1 MNAPTARL
9 GELCDMDR
17 QGLRPEDP
25 HTSLLP
31 FVGVENVGSRTGV
44 LNFGADSRVGSQKST
59 AFRFDERHVLYAKLR
74 PYLNKVAT
82 PGFIGRCS
90 TELVPLL
97 PREGVDRDFLAYLL
111 RRNETVDFVTA
122 SVTGTRMPRTDMN
135 ALMSMRVPVP
145 PLDEQRRVADILN
158 RTARIERLRTQLI
171 DRQREFV
178 PALFIKMFGDQEAR
192 SQHWP
197 VATVEQLLA
206 NKRGSIRTGPFGSQL
221 KHSEFTDQ
229 GVPVLGI
236 DNVVA
241 NKFLWAKPRYIPPEK
256 YAKFTR
262 YRVFPGDVIVTIMGT
277 TGRVCVAPD
286 DLPECM
292 STKHLCVLTLD
303 RSLVEP
309 LFVWGA
315 LLFDDNVRAQTRVQ
329 GQGQIMEGW
338 NLTIVKR
345 LQLRIPPIDIQRSF
359 AHIVAR
365 NMALGEIVSSSSNA
379 ASALSASLMA
389 DLLGDAA

>member
-25 HTSLLP
+25 HTSRLP
-31 FVGVENVGSRTGV
+31 FVGVENVGSGTGV

-97 PREGVDRDFLAYLL
+97 PREGVDRDFLAHLL
-111 RRNETVDFVTA
+111 RRKETVDFVTA

-135 ALMSMRVPVP
+135 ALMSMRVSVP

-236 DNVVA
+236 DNMVA

-345 LQLRIPPIDIQRSF
+345 LQLRIPPIDIQQSF
-359 AHIVAR
+359 TRIMTRVMTLDAIVAT
-365 NMALGEIVSSSSNA
+365 SSDA
-379 ASALSASLMA
+379 ASTLSTSLMA
-389 DLLGDAA
+389 DLLENAA

>member
-97 PREGVDRDFLAYLL
+97 PREGVDRDFLAHLL

-178 PALFIKMFGDQEAR
+178 PALFIKMFGDKEAR

-241 NKFLWAKPRYIPPEK
+241 NKFLRAKPRYIPAEK

-315 LLFDDNVRAQTRVQ
+315 LLLDDNVRAQTRVQ

-365 NMALGEIVSSSSNA
+365 NMALGEIVSNSSNA

>member
-97 PREGVDRDFLAYLL
+97 PREGVDRDFLAHLL
-111 RRNETVDFVTA
+111 RRKETVDFVTA

-197 VATVEQLLA
+197 VATVKQLLA

-345 LQLRIPPIDIQRSF
+345 LQLRIPPIDIQQSF
-359 AHIVAR
+359 TRIMTRVMTLDAIVTT
-365 NMALGEIVSSSSNA
+365 SSDA
-379 ASALSASLMA
+379 ASTLSTSLMA
-389 DLLGDAA
+389 DLLENAA